1 MMNVSKTAGY
11 AIHAMSCIGN
21 SRAPMPF
28 VRDIAAKTGLQK
40 PYLAKIINQLARD
53 GLVVAKRGYRGGL
66 ALARP
71 PWDITL
77 LEIVTAVDG
86 DEWAGPCL
94 FGLDKNCCPANGR
107 CPAHDHWNKI
117 RERIAALLGA
127 TTLADVM
134 KTSPA
139 RKTSSAKRR

>member
-11 AIHAMSCIGN
+11 AIHALSCIGN
-21 SRAPMPF
+21 ARSRTRF
-28 VRDIAAKTGLQK
+28 VKDIAVRTGLQK
-40 PYLAKIINQLARD
+40 PYLAKIVNQLAHD
-53 GLVVAKRGYRGGL
+53 GLVVAKRGYRGGV

-71 PWDITL
+71 PETISL

-86 DEWAGPCL
+86 EAWAGPCL
-94 FGLDKNCCPANGR
+94 FGLEKCPAKGR
-107 CPAHDHWNKI
+107 CPAHAHWNEV
-117 RERIAALLGA
+117 RERIAAVLRE

-139 RKTSSAKRR
+139 RKTSSAKSR